1 METFHL
7 TETIKQY
14 DLSWVLLTYSEVEFL
29 LAEATE
35 ENLIAVGGGYCCIS
49 L

>member
-7 TETIKQY
+7 TETIETT

-35 ENLIAVGGGYCCIS
+35 ERL
-49 L
+49 LP